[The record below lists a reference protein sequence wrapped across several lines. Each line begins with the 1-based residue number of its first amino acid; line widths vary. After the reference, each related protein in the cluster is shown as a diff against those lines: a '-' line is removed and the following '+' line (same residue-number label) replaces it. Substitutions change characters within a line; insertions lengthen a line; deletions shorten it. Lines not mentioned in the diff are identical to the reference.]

1 MIINGFMKQ
10 LTKDD
15 LGTIQQMAELFYCF
29 EDICICLETDKEDFY
44 EDFVNK
50 TGEFYRTY
58 MTGFLTGDMKLRKS
72 IQNSA
77 NNGSHPAQQLLLKI
91 QEDLLIKSKA
101 HE

>member
-1 MIINGFMKQ
+1 MIINGCMKR

-29 EDICICLETDKEDFY
+29 EDICICLEIDTEEFY
-44 EDFVNK
+44 EDFSNK
-50 TGEFYRTY
+50 TGDFYRSY
-58 MTGFLTGDMKLRKS
+58 MTGYLTGDMKLRKS

-77 NNGSHPAQQLLLKI
+77 NNGSHPAQQLLLKM

-101 HE
+101 NE